1 VRFILPLA
9 NLCISFGRELILVIF
24 PPLFK
29 TLSNKIKA
37 LFYRKIKPDAEE
49 ESSFSP
55 VEGKTCFQ
63 LCLSGAVDWQL
74 VAFEQ
79 KNVES
84 ILPHS
89 GSDELT
95 GDNLMG
101 FGGMEVIHTF

>member
-1 VRFILPLA
+1 
-9 NLCISFGRELILVIF
+9 
-24 PPLFK
+24 
-29 TLSNKIKA
+29 
-37 LFYRKIKPDAEE
+37 
-49 ESSFSP
+49 